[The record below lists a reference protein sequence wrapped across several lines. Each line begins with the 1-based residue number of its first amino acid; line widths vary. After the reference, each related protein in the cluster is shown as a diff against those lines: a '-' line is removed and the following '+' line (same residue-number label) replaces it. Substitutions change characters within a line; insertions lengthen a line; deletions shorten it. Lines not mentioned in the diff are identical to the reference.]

1 VRADAVLSHSLIGLN
16 VYKAADEKVG
26 EIKDP
31 LIAKDM
37 PDGYILSV
45 GGFIG
50 AGKHFVAATP
60 QSISVTY
67 DPAKKKWMALIK
79 AE

>member
-1 VRADAVLSHSLIGLN
+1 MCRLCLAFVATRPKRDSRADR
-16 VYKAADEKVG
+16 
-26 EIKDP
+26 
-31 LIAKDM
+31 
-37 PDGYILSV
+37 PDGYILSG